1 MTINLGDTVPDF
13 NLTTLDG
20 SQTEINSFRGK
31 PLIIFM
37 WASW

>member
-1 MTINLGDTVPDF
+1 MTINLGDTIPDF

-20 SQTEINSFRGK
+20 SQAEINSFRGK

>member
-13 NLTTLDG
+13 NLTSLDG
-20 SQTEINSFRGK
+20 SQTEITSFRGK